1 MKGLKIVTRQRFI
14 HINQWKHIVIIIL
27 FYSIA
32 DLLKN
37 VFY

>member
-14 HINQWKHIVIIIL
+14 HINQWNRIVIIIL

-37 VFY
+37 AFY

>member
-1 MKGLKIVTRQRFI
+1 MKGLKIVIRQRFI
-14 HINQWKHIVIIIL
+14 HINQWNHIVIIIL

-32 DLLKN
+32 DLSKN

>member
-1 MKGLKIVTRQRFI
+1 MKGLKIVIRRRFI
-14 HINQWKHIVIIIL
+14 HINQWNHIVIIIL